1 MQNTSLKKQDT
12 ESKNRWE
19 SSITSTYFL
28 IVKYIQEKLQRLTLG
43 KGYYQGVER
52 SLVALFENYVNV
64 DDLLE

>member
-1 MQNTSLKKQDT
+1 MQNTSLKKQNT

-19 SSITSTYFL
+19 LSITSTYFL

-52 SLVALFENYVNV
+52 SLFALFENYVNV

>member
-1 MQNTSLKKQDT
+1 MQNTSLKKQGT

-28 IVKYIQEKLQRLTLG
+28 IVKYVQEKLQRLTLG